1 MNLSD
6 HPFLFTVSDRFAI
19 DERGTVLVPG
29 VPWEGVPT
37 VKRGDPVILRTP
49 LGEIIET
56 TIEEVERMMGSQI
69 EASPMLLP
77 SNIQKSDVPIGTEV
91 FLRITSQAPTGD
103 D

>member
-19 DERGTVLVPG
+19 DGRGTVLVPG

-56 TIEEVERMMGSQI
+56 TIEEVERMMGSRI
-69 EASPMLLP
+69 EASPHAVTFKHPKVRCPHRDRSVSQNYL
-77 SNIQKSDVPIGTEV
+77 
-91 FLRITSQAPTGD
+91 TSPDGG
-103 D
+103 